1 MKNGNKKDNLS
12 IESKDVTVVGIGASA
27 GGLEALQDF
36 FKNMPL
42 NTGLAFVVIQHLSP
56 DYKSVMDELLA
67 RQTTIPIHIAS
78 DGLQIKPNNIYLLPP
93 KNNISIFHNKLY
105 LEEQII
111 KKRLNLPIDIFFRS
125 LAIEKGKNTIGI
137 ILSGTGSD
145 GMLGTRAIKEAGGIV
160 MVQNEQTAKFDGMP
174 RSSISTG
181 LVDYILP
188 PSKMPEALVNYI
200 KHPFVKTNKSLE
212 NILSEN
218 IDTLTKIII
227 ILRDFSGI
235 DFSYYKENT
244 IIRRLER
251 RVSINRFDTLE
262 EYLIF
267 LSESDKEKDI
277 LYRELLIGVT
287 RFFRDSEAFDS
298 INKTVFPVI
307 TKKKS
312 IRIWSAGCSTG
323 EEVYSLA
330 IQINEY
336 LEKNKLDCEVK
347 IFATDIDRY
356 SIELAGQ
363 GFYPESVVADIDPL
377 YLTKYFNKKEN
388 GYQIIDSI
396 RKNIVFATHNLLKD
410 SPFSKL
416 DLIVCRN
423 LFIYFKSEVQTKL
436 LSMFYSVL
444 NQDSFLFMGS
454 SESIGD
460 MSEAFDCLDI
470 KWKIY
475 KHKFGYKSPLIKDI
489 FLSPTTLHETERNNL
504 TKSKFTEGIKF
515 EKMANSIMS
524 AFLPPSVIID
534 GNDNILH
541 IINDISPFLQ
551 IQPGKFSQ
559 NLLNNLPRELS
570 LFVSTLLRKLKKDEK
585 PTIIES
591 LISLK
596 GFESQKI
603 TIEGRVL
610 NIERTVFYIISFT
623 ADKKSESKNN
633 NSNSISFNVDE
644 QYLNKVADI
653 EKELQSTKESL
664 QATVEELETS
674 NEELQSSN
682 EELIASNEELQST
695 NEELQSVNEELYTV
709 NSEYQIKIDEL
720 TRLNNDITNLVKNTE
735 VGALY
740 LDRNLCIRKITPLVS
755 QITNILQS
763 DIGRPIS
770 HISIM
775 TENNL
780 IFDDIKYVVETLQ
793 SIDRE
798 IKLNN
803 NLTYFV
809 RTRPYRTD
817 YNAVEGI
824 LITFF
829 DISNLKKESNRA
841 NIATNRLFEALK
853 IGNMAWWE
861 WDVKTGKVIFDE
873 RKATMLGY
881 TFEEF
886 PKDVYKICDLIHPDD
901 YGTTMQAMENYIRGL
916 TDSWDITYRIKRK
929 DGTYAWY
936 YDIGKV
942 TEKTENGIPLKLIGT
957 VIEISK
963 LKNLENE
970 LIKNKELFE
979 KMITN
984 SPIAQVL
991 TEKNGHIAFANKKA
1005 LEIFNITSEE
1015 ITNRT
1020 YNPKEWEIT
1029 DINGKTIDCEN
1040 LPFYIIKKTK
1050 EPVYNYKH
1058 FISVFG
1064 KKRILLK
1071 ICGTPILNK
1080 NNEFEGAVFTI
1091 GAEENE

>member
-1 MKNGNKKDNLS
+1 MKEENKKDIQTND
-12 IESKDVTVVGIGASA
+12 SKDIIVVGIGASA

-42 NTGLAFVVIQHLSP
+42 TTGLAFVVIQHLSP

-67 RQTTIPIHIAS
+67 RQTTIPIHIIT
-78 DGLQIKPNNIYLLPP
+78 DGLQVEADNIYLIPP
-93 KNNISIFHNKLY
+93 RKNLSIFHNKLY
-105 LEEQII
+105 LEEQSI
-111 KKRLNLPIDIFFRS
+111 KKRLNLPVDIFFRS
-125 LAIEKGKNTIGI
+125 LAVENGKNTIGI

-145 GMLGTRAIKEAGGIV
+145 GMLGTKAIKEAGGIV
-160 MVQNEQTAKFDGMP
+160 MVQDEQTAKFDGMP

-212 NILSEN
+212 NVLSEN

-287 RFFRDSEAFDS
+287 RFFRDSEAFES
-298 INKTVFPVI
+298 ISKNILPFI
-307 TKKKS
+307 SKKKS

-330 IQINEY
+330 ILINEC
-336 LEKNKLDCEVK
+336 LEKNNFECEVK

-363 GFYPESVVADIDPL
+363 GFYSDSVVADMDPL
-377 YLTKYFNKKEN
+377 YLTKYFNRKEN
-388 GYQIIDSI
+388 GYQINDTI

-423 LFIYFKSEVQTKL
+423 LFIYFKPEVQTKL
-436 LSMFYSVL
+436 LSMFYYSISP
-444 NQDSFLFMGS
+444 DGFLFMGS
-454 SESIGD
+454 SESLGD
-460 MSEAFDCLDI
+460 MNEAFDCLDI

-475 KHKFGYKSPLIKDI
+475 KYKSGYKLPIIKELFASKNSVYEND
-489 FLSPTTLHETERNNL
+489 RNNTIKL
-504 TKSKFTEGIKF
+504 KYINGIKF
-515 EKMANSIMS
+515 EKLTNSIISM
-524 AFLPPSVIID
+524 FLPPSVIVD
-534 GNDNILH
+534 ENDNILH
-541 IINDISPFLQ
+541 TINDVSSFVK
-551 IQPGKFSQ
+551 IQPGNFSQ
-559 NLLNNLPRELS
+559 NLLNNLPHELS

-585 PTIIES
+585 TVILES
-591 LISLK
+591 LVSIK
-596 GFESQKI
+596 GFDSQKI

-610 NIERTVFYIISFT
+610 NIERTVFYIISFKT
-623 ADKKSESKNN
+623 EERIDFKKDESYKI
-633 NSNSISFNVDE
+633 SLSIDE
-644 QYLNKVADI
+644 QYLSKVTDL
-653 EKELQSTKESL
+653 EKELQFTKESL

-695 NEELQSVNEELYTV
+695 NEEFQSVNEELYTV
-709 NSEYQIKIDEL
+709 NSEYQVKIEEL
-720 TRLNNDITNLVKNTE
+720 TRLNNDVTNLLKNTE

-763 DIGRPIS
+763 DVGRPIS
-770 HISIM
+770 HISI
-775 TENNL
+775 TNENNL
-780 IFDDIKYVVETLQ
+780 ILEDILNVVENLQ
-793 SIDRE
+793 PIDRE

-803 NLTYFV
+803 NLIYFV

-829 DISNLKKESNRA
+829 DISTLKKESNRA
-841 NIATNRLFEALK
+841 NIASNRLFEALK

-861 WDVKTGKVIFDE
+861 WGVKTGKVLFDE

-881 TFEEF
+881 TIDEF
-886 PKDVYKICDLIHPDD
+886 PKDVYKICDLIHSDD
-901 YGTTMQAMENYIRGL
+901 YGTTMQAMENYIRGI
-916 TDSWDITYRIKRK
+916 TDSWDITYRIRRK

-936 YDIGKV
+936 YDVGKI
-942 TEKTENGIPLKLIGT
+942 TETTKEGVPLKLVGT
-957 VIEISK
+957 VIEVSK

-991 TEKNGHIAFANKKA
+991 TEKNGHIIFGNKKA
-1005 LEIFNITSEE
+1005 LEIFNITFEQ
-1015 ITNRT
+1015 ITNRS
-1020 YNPKEWEIT
+1020 YNSKEWEIT
-1029 DINGKTIDCEN
+1029 DLNGKIIDSEN

-1050 EPVYNYKH
+1050 KPLYNYKH
-1058 FISVFG
+1058 FISVSG
-1064 KKRILLK
+1064 KKRILLT
-1071 ICGTPILNK
+1071 ICGTPIINK
-1080 NNEFEGAVFTI
+1080 NNEFEGVVFTI
-1091 GAEENE
+1091 GVAENE